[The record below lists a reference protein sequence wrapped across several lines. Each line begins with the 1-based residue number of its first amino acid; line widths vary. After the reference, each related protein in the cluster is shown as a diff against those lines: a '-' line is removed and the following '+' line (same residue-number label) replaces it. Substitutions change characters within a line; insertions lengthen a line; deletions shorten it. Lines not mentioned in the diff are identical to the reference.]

1 MGSPLKNFAKAI
13 FYVACGI
20 LVRDFVHL
28 IFISSSMGVKTNFF
42 EAAIRPASIR
52 Q

>member
-20 LVRDFVHL
+20 LVARFRSLD
-28 IFISSSMGVKTNFF
+28 IYFF
-42 EAAIRPASIR
+42 EHGSENEFL
-52 Q
+52 